1 MEVIQNKEQKD
12 ISKLE
17 ELKKAL
23 EKVKAE
29 EEKIALEKAKAEEE
43 RIALDKAK
51 ADAQT
56 KQGLNCLNCGTS
68 FSDKDKFCKKCGA
81 KRIINVISQTPVKK
95 EIPTSDHK
103 KVLKK
108 DPKVELAKDKILN
121 LTEEL
126 EKLAALK
133 EKGLLTEEEFINAKA
148 KLLN

>member
-1 MEVIQNKEQKD
+1 M
-12 ISKLE
+12 
-17 ELKKAL
+17 
-23 EKVKAE
+23 
-29 EEKIALEKAKAEEE
+29 
-43 RIALDKAK
+43 
-51 ADAQT
+51 
-56 KQGLNCLNCGTS
+56 NCGTS

-81 KRIINVISQTPVKK
+81 RRIIDVISHPPVKK